1 MHRGQVRPQSWV
13 FSLRLLSLWL
23 LLPVSSVWADA
34 FAMFERPQQ
43 LHPDRVLVLVA
54 EIKNC
59 GFCERVKQD
68 FLLPLS
74 RNSEWSSR
82 FQVARIDLDSP
93 HKMVDFAGQ
102 ATSQKAFSASLG
114 ADFSP
119 TLMFLNPL
127 SGARVGE
134 DIVGL
139 VTPGFYGFYL
149 QQQIARAHERL
160 SQ

>member
-1 MHRGQVRPQSWV
+1 MQLGQPRPQSWW
-13 FSLRLLSLWL
+13 FSLRVLSLWL
-23 LLPVSSVWADA
+23 LLPISSVWADT
-34 FAMFERPQQ
+34 FVVFERPQQ

-54 EIKNC
+54 EIENC
-59 GFCERVKQD
+59 SFCERVKQD

-74 RNSEWSSR
+74 LNKQWSSR

-93 HKMVDFAGQ
+93 QKLVDFVGQ
-102 ATSQKAFSASLG
+102 TTSQKAFAASLG

-139 VTPGFYGFYL
+139 VTPDFYGFYL
-149 QQQIARAHERL
+149 QQQIARAHEQL

>member
-1 MHRGQVRPQSWV
+1 MQRGQVRPQSCW
-13 FSLRLLSLWL
+13 FSLRVLSLWL
-23 LLPVSSVWADA
+23 LLPISSVWADT

-43 LHPDRVLVLVA
+43 LRPDRVLVLVA
-54 EIKNC
+54 EIENC

-74 RNSEWSSR
+74 RNSQWSSR

-93 HKMVDFAGQ
+93 QTMIDFAGQ
-102 ATSQKAFSASLG
+102 TTSQKAFAESLG

-119 TLMFLNPL
+119 TLMFINPL

-139 VTPGFYGFYL
+139 VTPDFYGFYL
-149 QQQIARAHERL
+149 QQQIARAHKRL

>member
-1 MHRGQVRPQSWV
+1 V
-13 FSLRLLSLWL
+13 LSLWL
-23 LLPVSSVWADA
+23 LLSISSVWADA

-54 EIKNC
+54 EIENC
-59 GFCERVKQD
+59 GFCERVKEN

-74 RNSEWSSR
+74 RNSQWSSR
-82 FQVARIDLDSP
+82 FQVARVDLDSLQE
-93 HKMVDFAGQ
+93 MVDFEGQ
-102 ATSQKAFSASLG
+102 TTSQKAFAASLG

-127 SGARVGE
+127 SGTRVGE

-139 VTPGFYGFYL
+139 VTPDFYGFYL
-149 QQQIARAHERL
+149 QQQIARAHQRL

>member
-1 MHRGQVRPQSWV
+1 MHRAPVQPQLWR
-13 FSLRLLSLWL
+13 FSLRVLSLWL
-23 LLPVSSVWADA
+23 LLPISSVWADA
-34 FAMFERPQQ
+34 FSMFERPQQ

-54 EIKNC
+54 EIENC
-59 GFCERVKQD
+59 SFCERVKQD

-74 RNSEWSSR
+74 RNKPWSLR
-82 FQVARIDLDSP
+82 FQVARIDLDSLQT
-93 HKMVDFAGQ
+93 MIDFAGQ
-102 ATSQKAFSASLG
+102 ATSKKAFAASLG

-139 VTPGFYGFYL
+139 VTPDFYGFYL

-160 SQ
+160 NQ